1 MRRLIALIVVIGF
14 MLLTLIEYPAPMT
27 YPWARTTFALGFL
40 LMSAY
45 LLGDVLS
52 QFKMPKITGYI
63 LAGIVFGPY
72 VLKLVP
78 LASVQALGMID
89 DLALTFIAL
98 AAGGELR
105 LKELKNRKK
114 VILYT
119 VAFLT
124 LIVFTGVALFV
135 IIARPLMPFL
145 DGKPFVHVVAVAAIV
160 GTFAVARSPS
170 SAIAII
176 SETKARG
183 PFTEMVLGVTVLMDV
198 GVIAFFAIVVTLC
211 QAAVSTTGG
220 MDFNLIITMTL
231 EIIGSIGVGLGLG
244 WLMMLY
250 IKHIKAEL
258 IIFIVG
264 VAFLTTFGSKQFAVW
279 MSAEFG
285 IAFHLHAMLICITAG
300 FLIQNYSPN
309 GRIFME
315 KIDHASLPIYVV
327 FFAHVGADLNILT
340 LKATWLIAIL
350 VVTTRCMLIWLG
362 AYVGGRIAGDPALMR
377 RWSGP
382 SFITQ
387 AGVSLGLAGI
397 VKVRFPEWGAAV
409 ATMIVAVITLN
420 QVIGPV
426 TFKLALSAVGETR
439 EGRLARTESTKAP
452 AE

>member
-1 MRRLIALIVVIGF
+1 MRRLIALLIVIGF
-14 MLLTLIEYPAPMT
+14 MLLTLIDYPAAMT
-27 YPWARTTFALGFL
+27 YPWARTTFAFGFL
-40 LMSAY
+40 LMAAY
-45 LLGDVLS
+45 LMGDVLAN
-52 QFKMPKITGYI
+52 FKMPKITGYI

-72 VLKLVP
+72 VLNLVP
-78 LASVQALGMID
+78 LESVRDLGLVD

-105 LKELKNRKK
+105 LKELRNRKK
-114 VILYT
+114 SILLT

-124 LIVFTGVALFV
+124 LIVFVGMSLFV
-135 IIARPLMPFL
+135 VIARPLMPFL
-145 DGKPFVHVVAVAAIV
+145 DGKSFVHVLAVAAIV

-198 GVIAFFAIVVTLC
+198 GVIAFFAIVVTIC

-220 MDFNLIITMTL
+220 MDYRLIVTMTL
-231 EIIGSIGVGLGLG
+231 EIVGSIGAGLLLG
-244 WLMMLY
+244 WGMMLY
-250 IKHIKAEL
+250 IKHIKVEL
-258 IIFIVG
+258 MIFIIG
-264 VAFLTTFGSKQFAVW
+264 VAFLTTFGSKQFAAF
-279 MSAEFG
+279 MYTELG
-285 IAFHLHAMLICITAG
+285 IVFHLHAMLICITAG
-300 FLIQNYSPN
+300 FLIQNYSPS

-315 KIDHASLPIYVV
+315 KIDHVSLPIYVI
-327 FFAHVGADLNILT
+327 FFAHVGADLDIRT

-350 VVTTRCMLIWLG
+350 LVTARCLLIWLG
-362 AYVGGRIAGDPALMR
+362 AFVGGKIAGDSAVMR

-397 VKVRFPEWGAAV
+397 VKARFPEWGAAV

-439 EGRLARTESTKAP
+439 EARLERKSSE
-452 AE
+452 E

>member
-1 MRRLIALIVVIGF
+1 MRRLIGLVIVIGF
-14 MLLTLIEYPAPMT
+14 MLLTLIDYPAAMT
-27 YPWARTTFALGFL
+27 FPWARTTFSFGFL
-40 LMSAY
+40 LLAAY
-45 LLGDVLS
+45 LLGDVLAG
-52 QFKMPKITGYI
+52 FKMPKITGYI

-72 VLKLVP
+72 VLNLVT
-78 LASVQALGMID
+78 LESVRDLGLID
-89 DLALTFIAL
+89 DLALTFIAM

-105 LKELKNRKK
+105 LKDLASRKK
-114 VILYT
+114 SILLT

-124 LIVFTGVALFV
+124 LIVFTGVTLFV
-135 IIARPLMPFL
+135 ILARPLMPFL
-145 DGKPFVHVVAVAAIV
+145 DGKSFVHVLAVAAIV

-198 GVIAFFAIVVTLC
+198 GVIAFFAIVVTIC

-220 MDFNLIITMTL
+220 MDLDLIITMTL
-231 EIIGSIGVGLGLG
+231 EIVGSICAGLLLG

-250 IKHIKAEL
+250 NKHIKAEL
-258 IIFIVG
+258 MVFILG
-264 VAFLTTFGSKQFAVW
+264 VAFLTTFGTKQLAVL
-279 MSAEFG
+279 MHDQLG

-300 FLIQNYSPN
+300 FLIQNYSPS
-309 GRIFME
+309 GDTFMK
-315 KIDHASLPIYVV
+315 KIDHASLPIYVI
-327 FFAHVGADLNILT
+327 FFAHVGADLDIRT
-340 LKATWLIAIL
+340 LEATWLIAIL
-350 VVTTRCMLIWLG
+350 IVTTRCLLIWLG
-362 AYVGGRIAGDPALMR
+362 AYVGGKLAGDPSTMR

-397 VKVRFPEWGAAV
+397 VKARFPEWGAAV

-439 EGRLARTESTKAP
+439 EARKD
-452 AE
+452 

>member
-1 MRRLIALIVVIGF
+1 MRRLIGLLLILGF
-14 MLLTLIEYPAPMT
+14 MLLTLIDYPADMT
-27 YPWARTTFALGFL
+27 YPWARTTFAFGFL
-40 LMSAY
+40 LLAAY
-45 LLGDVLS
+45 LLGDVLAG
-52 QFKMPKITGYI
+52 FKMPKITGYI

-72 VLKLVP
+72 VLNLVP
-78 LASVQALGMID
+78 LESVRDLGLID

-105 LKELKNRKK
+105 LKELKNRKRA
-114 VILYT
+114 ILLT

-124 LIVFTGVALFV
+124 LIVFVGMVLFV
-135 IIARPLMPFL
+135 ILARGLMPFL
-145 DGKPFVHVVAVAAIV
+145 DGKSFVHVLAVAAIV

-198 GVIAFFAIVVTLC
+198 GVIAFFAIVVTVC

-231 EIIGSIGVGLGLG
+231 EIAGSIGAGLLLG

-250 IKHIKAEL
+250 IKHIRVEL
-258 IIFIVG
+258 MIFIIG
-264 VAFLTTFGSKQFAVW
+264 VAFLTTFGTKQLAAILFIRY
-279 MSAEFG
+279 G
-285 IAFHLHAMLICITAG
+285 IVFHLHAMLICITAG
-300 FLIQNYSPN
+300 FLVQNYSPS

-315 KIDHASLPIYVV
+315 KIDRVSLPIYVI
-327 FFAHVGADLNILT
+327 FFAHVGADLDIRT
-340 LKATWLIAIL
+340 LRATWLIAIL
-350 VVTTRCMLIWLG
+350 IVTARCLFIWLG
-362 AYVGGRIAGDPALMR
+362 AYVGGRIAGDPSVMR

-397 VKVRFPEWGAAV
+397 VRARFPEWGAAL

-426 TFKLALSAVGETR
+426 TFKLALSSVGETR
-439 EGRLARTESTKAP
+439 EARLRRTSP
-452 AE
+452 RD

>member
-1 MRRLIALIVVIGF
+1 VRRFIALLVVLGF
-14 MLLTLIEYPAPMT
+14 MLLMQIDYPAAMI
-27 YPWARTTFALGFL
+27 YPWARTTFSFGFL
-40 LMSAY
+40 LLAAY
-45 LLGDVLS
+45 LLGDVLAG
-52 QFKMPKITGYI
+52 FKMPKITGYI

-72 VLKLVP
+72 VLNLVP
-78 LASVQALGMID
+78 LESVRDLGLID

-105 LKELKNRKK
+105 LKELKNRKR
-114 VILYT
+114 VILLT

-124 LIVFTGVALFV
+124 LIVFGGVTLFM
-135 IIARPLMPFL
+135 ILARPLMPFL
-145 DGKPFVHVVAVAAIV
+145 DGKPFIHVVAVAAIV

-198 GVIAFFAIVVTLC
+198 GVIAFFAVVVTLC

-231 EIIGSIGVGLGLG
+231 EIVLSIGAGLGLG

-250 IKHIKAEL
+250 IKHVKVEL
-258 IIFIVG
+258 MIFIIG
-264 VAFLTTFGSKQFAVW
+264 VAFLTTFGSKQFAVL
-279 MSAEFG
+279 MHDQFG
-285 IAFHLHAMLICITAG
+285 MAFHLHAMLICITAG
-300 FLIQNYSPN
+300 FLIQNYSPS
-309 GRIFME
+309 GRVFME
-315 KIDHASLPIYVV
+315 KIDHASLPIYVI
-327 FFAHVGADLNILT
+327 FFAHVGADLDIRT
-340 LKATWLIAIL
+340 LEATWLIAVLI
-350 VVTTRCMLIWLG
+350 VTMRCLLIWLG
-362 AYVGGRIAGDPALMR
+362 GYVGGKIAGDPPVMR

-426 TFKLALSAVGETR
+426 TFKLALGAVGETR
-439 EGRLARTESTKAP
+439 ESRQ
-452 AE
+452 AEVASKREKNP